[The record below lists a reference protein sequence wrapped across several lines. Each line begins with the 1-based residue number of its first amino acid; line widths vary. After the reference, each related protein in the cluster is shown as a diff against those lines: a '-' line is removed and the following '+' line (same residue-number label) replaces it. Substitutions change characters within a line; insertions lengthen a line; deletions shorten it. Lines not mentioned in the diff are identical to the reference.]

1 MSFPILSLLI
11 LTPIIGALTLSLSSS
26 TQLKNKT
33 IFQSGLWITT
43 GEFLLSLLLPIF
55 YDKSKNGY
63 QFIEF
68 HTWFDKFDINYYVGV
83 DGVSIPLILL
93 TTFLVPICLLCSIN
107 SIQNRAKE
115 FVIYFLLLESFII
128 GVFVSIDLVIF
139 YVFFEAVLIPMFL
152 IIGIWGGE
160 NRLYATFKFFL
171 YTLAGSVLMLLAIIY
186 IISKVKSGN
195 IELISDFTFDQQ
207 IELVLFLCFFASFAV
222 KVPMFPF
229 HTWLPDAHV
238 QAPTSGSVILAGV
251 LLKLGAYGFIRL
263 SLPFF
268 EYASIY
274 FQPMIF
280 ALSCVAIVY
289 TSIVAL
295 RQLDMK
301 KMIAYSSVAHMGFVT
316 IGIFTLT
323 QDGINGA
330 YFQMISH
337 GIVSAA
343 LFLIVGVVYERHHT
357 RMISDYSGVT
367 NVMPKYSFF
376 FMVFMLSSVGL
387 PGTSGFVGEF
397 LVIMSTISVSVYLTF
412 FTAIGVILGASYML
426 LLYKNI
432 NFGDLKSDIKQL
444 ADLTNIEIFYF
455 SCLAFLTMLLGIYPK
470 LLFEM
475 INKSISLSIISVSYT
490 HLTLPTICSV

>member
-1 MSFPILSLLI
+1 M
-11 LTPIIGALTLSLSSS
+11 
-26 TQLKNKT
+26 
-33 IFQSGLWITT
+33 
-43 GEFLLSLLLPIF
+43 
-55 YDKSKNGY
+55 
-63 QFIEF
+63 
-68 HTWFDKFDINYYVGV
+68 
-83 DGVSIPLILL
+83 
-93 TTFLVPICLLCSIN
+93 CSIN

-432 NFGDLKSDIKQL
+432 NFGDLKSDVKKL

-475 INKSISLSIISVSYT
+475 INKSISLSNI
-490 HLTLPTICSV
+490 

>member
-1 MSFPILSLLI
+1 MNFNFPILSLLV
-11 LTPIIGALTLSLSSS
+11 LTPIIGALTLSLTSSE
-26 TQLKNKT
+26 QLKNKT
-33 IFQSGLWITT
+33 ILLSGLWISV

-55 YDKSKNGY
+55 YNKSQNGY
-63 QFIEF
+63 QFLEF
-68 HTWFDKFDINYYVGV
+68 HTWFDQFDINYFVGV

-93 TTFLVPICLLCSIN
+93 TTFLIPICLLCSWN
-107 SIQNRAKE
+107 SIQTRVKE

-128 GVFVSIDLVIF
+128 GVFISIDLVIF

-160 NRLYATFKFFL
+160 NRIYATFKFFL

-186 IISKVKSGN
+186 IILVTKTGN
-195 IELISDFTFDQQ
+195 IQQ
-207 IELVLFLCFFASFAV
+207 IAGFNFQENIQLILFICFFASFAV

-251 LLKLGAYGFIRL
+251 LLKLGAYGFMRL
-263 SLPFF
+263 SVPFF

-274 FQPMIF
+274 YQPFIF
-280 ALSCVAIVY
+280 TLSCIAIVY

-295 RQLDMK
+295 RQDDMK

-323 QDGINGA
+323 SDGMNGA

-337 GIVSAA
+337 GVVSAA

-357 RMISDYSGVT
+357 RMIADYSGVT
-367 NVMPKYSFF
+367 NIMPKYSFF
-376 FMVFMLSSVGL
+376 FMVFMLASVGL

-397 LVIMSTISVSVYLTF
+397 LVIMSTISVNVYLTI
-412 FTAIGVILGASYML
+412 FTAMGVVLGAAYML
-426 LLYKNI
+426 LLYKNV
-432 NFGDLKSDIKQL
+432 NFGEIKSNIKKL
-444 ADLTNIEIFYF
+444 HDLTGIELFYF
-455 SCLAFLTMLLGIYPK
+455 ICLAFLTILLGVYPK
-470 LLFEM
+470 ILFNM
-475 INKSISLSIISVSYT
+475 INQSILQGI
-490 HLTLPTICSV
+490 L

>member
-1 MSFPILSLLI
+1 MCIR
-11 LTPIIGALTLSLSSS
+11 
-26 TQLKNKT
+26 
-33 IFQSGLWITT
+33 
-43 GEFLLSLLLPIF
+43 
-55 YDKSKNGY
+55 DR
-63 QFIEF
+63 FIEF

-475 INKSISLSIISVSYT
+475 INKSISLTII
-490 HLTLPTICSV
+490 

>member
-1 MSFPILSLLI
+1 MYKR
-11 LTPIIGALTLSLSSS
+11 
-26 TQLKNKT
+26 Q
-33 IFQSGLWITT
+33 
-43 GEFLLSLLLPIF
+43 
-55 YDKSKNGY
+55 
-63 QFIEF
+63 
-68 HTWFDKFDINYYVGV
+68 
-83 DGVSIPLILL
+83 LL

-107 SIQNRAKE
+107 SIKNRAKE

-128 GVFVSIDLVIF
+128 GVFVSIDIVIF

-274 FQPMIF
+274 FQPIIF
-280 ALSCVAIVY
+280 SLSCVAIVY

-475 INKSISLSIISVSYT
+475 INKSISLSII
-490 HLTLPTICSV
+490 

>member
-1 MSFPILSLLI
+1 M
-11 LTPIIGALTLSLSSS
+11 
-26 TQLKNKT
+26 
-33 IFQSGLWITT
+33 
-43 GEFLLSLLLPIF
+43 
-55 YDKSKNGY
+55 
-63 QFIEF
+63 
-68 HTWFDKFDINYYVGV
+68 
-83 DGVSIPLILL
+83 
-93 TTFLVPICLLCSIN
+93 CSIN

-475 INKSISLSIISVSYT
+475 INKSISLSII
-490 HLTLPTICSV
+490 

>member
-1 MSFPILSLLI
+1 
-11 LTPIIGALTLSLSSS
+11 
-26 TQLKNKT
+26 
-33 IFQSGLWITT
+33 
-43 GEFLLSLLLPIF
+43 
-55 YDKSKNGY
+55 
-63 QFIEF
+63 
-68 HTWFDKFDINYYVGV
+68 
-83 DGVSIPLILL
+83 
-93 TTFLVPICLLCSIN
+93 
-107 SIQNRAKE
+107 
-115 FVIYFLLLESFII
+115 
-128 GVFVSIDLVIF
+128 
-139 YVFFEAVLIPMFL
+139 
-152 IIGIWGGE
+152 
-160 NRLYATFKFFL
+160 
-171 YTLAGSVLMLLAIIY
+171 MLLAIIY

-397 LVIMSTISVSVYLTF
+397 LVIMSTLSVSVYLTF

-475 INKSISLSIISVSYT
+475 INKSISLSII
-490 HLTLPTICSV
+490 

>member
-1 MSFPILSLLI
+1 
-11 LTPIIGALTLSLSSS
+11 
-26 TQLKNKT
+26 
-33 IFQSGLWITT
+33 
-43 GEFLLSLLLPIF
+43 
-55 YDKSKNGY
+55 
-63 QFIEF
+63 
-68 HTWFDKFDINYYVGV
+68 
-83 DGVSIPLILL
+83 
-93 TTFLVPICLLCSIN
+93 
-107 SIQNRAKE
+107 
-115 FVIYFLLLESFII
+115 
-128 GVFVSIDLVIF
+128 
-139 YVFFEAVLIPMFL
+139 
-152 IIGIWGGE
+152 
-160 NRLYATFKFFL
+160 
-171 YTLAGSVLMLLAIIY
+171 MLLAIIY

-455 SCLAFLTMLLGIYPK
+455 SCLAFLTILLGIYPK

-475 INKSISLSIISVSYT
+475 INKSISLTII
-490 HLTLPTICSV
+490 

>member
-1 MSFPILSLLI
+1 
-11 LTPIIGALTLSLSSS
+11 
-26 TQLKNKT
+26 
-33 IFQSGLWITT
+33 
-43 GEFLLSLLLPIF
+43 
-55 YDKSKNGY
+55 
-63 QFIEF
+63 
-68 HTWFDKFDINYYVGV
+68 
-83 DGVSIPLILL
+83 
-93 TTFLVPICLLCSIN
+93 
-107 SIQNRAKE
+107 
-115 FVIYFLLLESFII
+115 
-128 GVFVSIDLVIF
+128 
-139 YVFFEAVLIPMFL
+139 
-152 IIGIWGGE
+152 
-160 NRLYATFKFFL
+160 
-171 YTLAGSVLMLLAIIY
+171 MLLAIIY

-195 IELISDFTFDQQ
+195 IELISDYTFDQQ

-475 INKSISLSIISVSYT
+475 INKSISLTII
-490 HLTLPTICSV
+490 

>member
-1 MSFPILSLLI
+1 
-11 LTPIIGALTLSLSSS
+11 
-26 TQLKNKT
+26 
-33 IFQSGLWITT
+33 
-43 GEFLLSLLLPIF
+43 
-55 YDKSKNGY
+55 
-63 QFIEF
+63 
-68 HTWFDKFDINYYVGV
+68 
-83 DGVSIPLILL
+83 
-93 TTFLVPICLLCSIN
+93 
-107 SIQNRAKE
+107 
-115 FVIYFLLLESFII
+115 
-128 GVFVSIDLVIF
+128 
-139 YVFFEAVLIPMFL
+139 MFL

-207 IELVLFLCFFASFAV
+207 IELILFLCFFASFAV

-376 FMVFMLSSVGL
+376 FMIFMLSSVGL

-426 LLYKNI
+426 LLYKNV
-432 NFGDLKSDIKQL
+432 NFGDLKTDIKQL
-444 ADLTNIEIFYF
+444 ADLSNIEIFYF

-475 INKSISLSIISVSYT
+475 INKSISMSI
-490 HLTLPTICSV
+490 L

>member
-1 MSFPILSLLI
+1 MDFNFPILSLLV
-11 LTPIIGALTLSLSSS
+11 LTPIIGALTLSLTGSE
-26 TQLKNKT
+26 QLKNKT
-33 IFQSGLWITT
+33 ILLSGLWISV

-55 YDKSKNGY
+55 YNQTQNGY

-68 HTWFDKFDINYYVGV
+68 HTWFDQFDINYFVGV

-93 TTFLVPICLLCSIN
+93 TTFLIPICLLCSWN
-107 SIQNRAKE
+107 SIQTRVKE

-128 GVFVSIDLVIF
+128 GVFISIDLVIF

-160 NRLYATFKFFL
+160 NRIYATFKFFL

-186 IISKVKSGN
+186 IISVAKTGN
-195 IELISDFTFDQQ
+195 IQQ
-207 IELVLFLCFFASFAV
+207 IAGFSFQENIQLILFLCFFASFAV

-251 LLKLGAYGFIRL
+251 LLKLGAYGFMRL
-263 SLPFF
+263 SVPFF
-268 EYASIY
+268 EYASIFY
-274 FQPMIF
+274 QPFIF
-280 ALSCVAIVY
+280 SLSCVAIVY

-295 RQLDMK
+295 RQDDMK

-323 QDGINGA
+323 SDGMNGA

-337 GIVSAA
+337 GVVSAA

-357 RMISDYSGVT
+357 RMIADYSGVT
-367 NVMPKYSFF
+367 NIMPKYSFF
-376 FMVFMLSSVGL
+376 FMVFMLASVGL

-397 LVIMSTISVSVYLTF
+397 LVIMSTISVNVYLTV
-412 FTAIGVILGASYML
+412 FTAIGVVLGAAYML
-426 LLYKNI
+426 LLYKNV
-432 NFGDLKSDIKQL
+432 NFGEIKSSIKKIN
-444 ADLTNIEIFYF
+444 DLTNIELFYF
-455 SCLAFLTMLLGIYPK
+455 VCLAFLTILLGVYPK
-470 LLFEM
+470 ILFNM
-475 INKSISLSIISVSYT
+475 INESILQGI
-490 HLTLPTICSV
+490 L

>member
-1 MSFPILSLLI
+1 L
-11 LTPIIGALTLSLSSS
+11 
-26 TQLKNKT
+26 
-33 IFQSGLWITT
+33 
-43 GEFLLSLLLPIF
+43 
-55 YDKSKNGY
+55 
-63 QFIEF
+63 
-68 HTWFDKFDINYYVGV
+68 GV

-93 TTFLVPICLLCSIN
+93 TTFLVPICLLCSWN
-107 SIQNRAKE
+107 SIQNRVKE

-186 IISKVKSGN
+186 IISITNTGN
-195 IELISDFTFDQQ
+195 IEIISKFIFDENIQLI
-207 IELVLFLCFFASFAV
+207 LFLCFFASFAV

-251 LLKLGAYGFIRL
+251 LLKLGAYGFMRL
-263 SLPFF
+263 SIPFF
-268 EYASIY
+268 EFASYY
-274 FQPMIF
+274 FQPLIF
-280 ALSCVAIVY
+280 SLSCIAIVY

-295 RQLDMK
+295 RQTDMK

-323 QDGINGA
+323 QDGMNGA

-367 NVMPKYSFF
+367 NIMPKYSFF

-397 LVIMSTISVSVYLTF
+397 LVIMSTISVNVYLTI
-412 FTAIGVILGASYML
+412 FTAVGVILGASYML
-426 LLYKNI
+426 LLYKNV
-432 NFGDLKSDIKQL
+432 NFGDVKSDIKKL
-444 ADLTNIEIFYF
+444 TDLTTIEIFYF
-455 SCLAFLTMLLGIYPK
+455 TCLAFLTILLGIYPK
-470 LLFEM
+470 LLFDM
-475 INKSISLSIISVSYT
+475 IDASISIGIL
-490 HLTLPTICSV
+490 

>member
-1 MSFPILSLLI
+1 
-11 LTPIIGALTLSLSSS
+11 
-26 TQLKNKT
+26 
-33 IFQSGLWITT
+33 
-43 GEFLLSLLLPIF
+43 
-55 YDKSKNGY
+55 
-63 QFIEF
+63 
-68 HTWFDKFDINYYVGV
+68 
-83 DGVSIPLILL
+83 
-93 TTFLVPICLLCSIN
+93 
-107 SIQNRAKE
+107 
-115 FVIYFLLLESFII
+115 
-128 GVFVSIDLVIF
+128 
-139 YVFFEAVLIPMFL
+139 MFL

-195 IELISDFTFDQQ
+195 IELISEFTFDQQ
-207 IELVLFLCFFASFAV
+207 IELILFLCFFASFAV

-251 LLKLGAYGFIRL
+251 LLKLGAYGFMRL

-367 NVMPKYSFF
+367 NIMPKYSFF
-376 FMVFMLSSVGL
+376 FMIFMLSSVGL

-475 INKSISLSIISVSYT
+475 INKSISLSII
-490 HLTLPTICSV
+490 

>member
-1 MSFPILSLLI
+1 M
-11 LTPIIGALTLSLSSS
+11 
-26 TQLKNKT
+26 
-33 IFQSGLWITT
+33 
-43 GEFLLSLLLPIF
+43 
-55 YDKSKNGY
+55 
-63 QFIEF
+63 
-68 HTWFDKFDINYYVGV
+68 
-83 DGVSIPLILL
+83 
-93 TTFLVPICLLCSIN
+93 LCSLN

-207 IELVLFLCFFASFAV
+207 IELILFLCFFASFAV

-376 FMVFMLSSVGL
+376 FMIFMLSSVGL

-426 LLYKNI
+426 LLYKNV
-432 NFGDLKSDIKQL
+432 NFGDLKTDIKQL

-455 SCLAFLTMLLGIYPK
+455 SCLAFLTMLLGVYPK

-475 INKSISLSIISVSYT
+475 INKSISMSI
-490 HLTLPTICSV
+490 L

>member
-1 MSFPILSLLI
+1 MDFNFPILSLLV
-11 LTPIIGALTLSLSSS
+11 LTPIIGALTLSLTGSE
-26 TQLKNKT
+26 QLKNKT
-33 IFQSGLWITT
+33 ILLSGLWISV

-55 YDKSKNGY
+55 YNQTQNGY

-68 HTWFDKFDINYYVGV
+68 HTWFDQFDINYFVGV

-93 TTFLVPICLLCSIN
+93 TTFLIPICLLCSWN
-107 SIQNRAKE
+107 SIQTRVKE

-128 GVFVSIDLVIF
+128 GVFISIDLVIF

-160 NRLYATFKFFL
+160 NRIYATFKFFL

-186 IISKVKSGN
+186 IISVAKTGN
-195 IELISDFTFDQQ
+195 IQQ
-207 IELVLFLCFFASFAV
+207 IAGFSFQENIQLILFLCFFASFAV

-251 LLKLGAYGFIRL
+251 LLKLGAYGFMRL
-263 SLPFF
+263 SVPFF
-268 EYASIY
+268 EYASIFY
-274 FQPMIF
+274 QPFIF
-280 ALSCVAIVY
+280 SLSCIAIVY

-295 RQLDMK
+295 RQDDMK

-323 QDGINGA
+323 SDGMNGA

-337 GIVSAA
+337 GVVSAA

-357 RMISDYSGVT
+357 RMIADYSGVT
-367 NVMPKYSFF
+367 NIMPKYSFF
-376 FMVFMLSSVGL
+376 FMVFMLASVGL
-387 PGTSGFVGEF
+387 PGTSGFVGDF
-397 LVIMSTISVSVYLTF
+397 LVIMSTISVNVYLTV
-412 FTAIGVILGASYML
+412 FTAIGVVLGAAYML
-426 LLYKNI
+426 LLYKNV
-432 NFGDLKSDIKQL
+432 NFGEIKSSIKKL
-444 ADLTNIEIFYF
+444 NDLTNIELFYF
-455 SCLAFLTMLLGIYPK
+455 VCLAFLTILLGVYPK
-470 LLFEM
+470 ILFNM
-475 INKSISLSIISVSYT
+475 INEF
-490 HLTLPTICSV
+490 